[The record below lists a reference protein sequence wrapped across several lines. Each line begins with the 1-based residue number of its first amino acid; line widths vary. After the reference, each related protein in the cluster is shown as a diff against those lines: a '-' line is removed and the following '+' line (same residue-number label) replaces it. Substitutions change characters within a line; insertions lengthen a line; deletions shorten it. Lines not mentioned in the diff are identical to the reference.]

1 MDTVEL
7 DWENFC
13 QLTHVLFTVFNV
25 LKYDDAVYT
34 LALSLLI
41 IWRVQLKTDNEQMR
55 AKVVNILRESLLNQQ
70 CVAHVQVW
78 TALVNCIYTKPNL
91 FADRRA

>member
-41 IWRVQLKTDNEQMR
+41 I
-55 AKVVNILRESLLNQQ
+55 
-70 CVAHVQVW
+70 
-78 TALVNCIYTKPNL
+78 
-91 FADRRA
+91 